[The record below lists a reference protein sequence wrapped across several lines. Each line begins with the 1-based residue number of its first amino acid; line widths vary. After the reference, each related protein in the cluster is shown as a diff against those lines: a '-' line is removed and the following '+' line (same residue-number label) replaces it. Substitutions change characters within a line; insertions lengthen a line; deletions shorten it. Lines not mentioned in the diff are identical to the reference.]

1 MIVDISMLN
10 SWRGGR
16 VVMRPIANR
25 EPSVKTG
32 AEVRS
37 LPSPLI
43 KQKENH
49 MDDLTLEDFVNT
61 KQIDIPIFS
70 IKEIEG
76 LAEKF
81 DISLET
87 FIITSLQIIHNVL
100 ESSEAMRPLFV
111 KKATEYDMIYRI
123 IVMLKDNTNSDEWK
137 KIITM
142 SKEEFAKENNDADLD
157 EQLSSLFR

>member
-1 MIVDISMLN
+1 
-10 SWRGGR
+10 
-16 VVMRPIANR
+16 
-25 EPSVKTG
+25 
-32 AEVRS
+32 
-37 LPSPLI
+37 
-43 KQKENH
+43 